1 MIILLYYY
9 VSNVSECIIIFLSIA
24 SGVSSV
30 ETNVEQKKVTVQ
42 SEGLDEQVLV
52 EKLANWSKASGKYVR
67 LAK

>member
-1 MIILLYYY
+1 M
-9 VSNVSECIIIFLSIA
+9 SRNVLFFLSIA